1 MRKILSNIF
10 LASLISLIVVNCA
23 NRGTPQGGPKDEDPP
38 VIVKS
43 EPDNFTTNFNE
54 KEIKIYFDEY
64 IKIKDIQK
72 NLIISPPMDPMPEI
86 TPLGS
91 ASKHIT
97 IKIYDTLQINTTY
110 AFNFGE
116 SITDNNEGNP
126 YPFYKYVFSTGEYI
140 DSLKVKGSVKDALDK
155 KTEEFVT
162 IMLYDVDST
171 FTDSIIYKEKPKYIT
186 NTLDST
192 NTFQL
197 ENLKEGKYL
206 MVAIKDESSNYTFDQ
221 DEDKIGFLDDF
232 ITVSNDTTNVY
243 ELSLFK
249 EETDF
254 EVLRAKQQSENKIV
268 FGIEGSNED
277 VEINMISSTPENFEY
292 RILEDAKNDSDSLIY
307 FYKPSIKND
316 SLLFTVSKKNKLDTL
331 TVKIREREKDSLII
345 KASPRSSISFI
356 EDFYIESNI
365 PFTKIDE
372 SKIYFINKDSLD
384 VTYSTKL
391 DSLKNSYAFKFEKQE
406 QETYKIQL
414 FPGALEDFFGNN
426 NDTLSYTLKTRTKG
440 DYGDIRLTLQNA
452 IYPVIVLLVDSKD
465 EVKYEQFYQGAS
477 PIDFRHIS
485 PGKYSLRVIFD
496 SNNNQKYDTGNYLLK
511 RKPERVSYYPNIV
524 EVRAGWD
531 EIIEFTLL
539 D

>member
-10 LASLISLIVVNCA
+10 LASLIGLIVVNCA

-43 EPDNFTTNFNE
+43 EPENFTTNFNE

-64 IKIKDIQK
+64 IKIKDLQK

-140 DSLKVKGSVKDALDK
+140 DSLQVRGSVKDALDK

-249 EETDF
+249 EEIDF
-254 EVLRAKQQSENKIV
+254 EVLRAKQHSENKIV

-277 VEINMISSTPENFEY
+277 VKINMISSTPENFEY
-292 RILEDAKNDSDSLIY
+292 LILEDAKNDSDSLIY

-365 PFTKIDE
+365 PFTKIDK

-384 VTYSTKL
+384 VTYTTKL

-452 IYPVIVLLVDSKD
+452 IYPVIVQLVDSKD

>member
-1 MRKILSNIF
+1 
-10 LASLISLIVVNCA
+10 
-23 NRGTPQGGPKDEDPP
+23 
-38 VIVKS
+38 
-43 EPDNFTTNFNE
+43 
-54 KEIKIYFDEY
+54 
-64 IKIKDIQK
+64 
-72 NLIISPPMDPMPEI
+72 I

-254 EVLRAKQQSENKIV
+254 EVLRAKQHSENKIV

-452 IYPVIVLLVDSKD
+452 IYPVIVQLVDSKD

>member
-10 LASLISLIVVNCA
+10 LASLIGLIVVNCA

-38 VIVKS
+38 IIVKS
-43 EPDNFTTNFNE
+43 EPENFTTNFNE

-64 IKIKDIQK
+64 IKIKDLQK

-140 DSLKVKGSVKDALDK
+140 DSLKIKGSVKDALDK

-249 EETDF
+249 EEIDF
-254 EVLRAKQQSENKIV
+254 EVLRAKQHSENKIV

-277 VEINMISSTPENFEY
+277 VKINMISSTPENFEY
-292 RILEDAKNDSDSLIY
+292 LILEDAKNDSDSLIY

-384 VTYSTKL
+384 VTYTTKL

-452 IYPVIVLLVDSKD
+452 IYPVIVQLVDSKD

-511 RKPERVSYYPNIV
+511 RKPERVSYYPNII

>member
-10 LASLISLIVVNCA
+10 LASLIGLIVVNCA

-43 EPDNFTTNFNE
+43 EPENFTTNFNE

-140 DSLKVKGSVKDALDK
+140 DSLKIKGSVKDALDK

-221 DEDKIGFLDDF
+221 DEDKIGFLDEF

-277 VEINMISSTPENFEY
+277 VKINMISSTPENFEY
-292 RILEDAKNDSDSLIY
+292 RILEDAKKDSDSLIY

-372 SKIYFINKDSLD
+372 SKIYIINKDSLD

-440 DYGDIRLTLQNA
+440 DYGDIRLTLQNVV
-452 IYPVIVLLVDSKD
+452 YPVIVQLVDSKD
-465 EVKYEQFYQGAS
+465 GVKYEQFYQGAS

-511 RKPERVSYYPNIV
+511 RKPERVSYYPNII

>member
-10 LASLISLIVVNCA
+10 LASLIGLIVVNCA

-43 EPDNFTTNFNE
+43 EPENFTTNFNE

-64 IKIKDIQK
+64 IKIKDLQK

-140 DSLKVKGSVKDALDK
+140 DSLKVKGSVKDALNK

-277 VEINMISSTPENFEY
+277 IEINMISSTPENFEY

-452 IYPVIVLLVDSKD
+452 IYPVIVQLVDSKD

>member
-10 LASLISLIVVNCA
+10 LASLIGLIVVNCA

-43 EPDNFTTNFNE
+43 EPENFTTNFNE

-64 IKIKDIQK
+64 IKIKDLQK

-221 DEDKIGFLDDF
+221 DEDKIGFLDEF

-277 VEINMISSTPENFEY
+277 IEINMISSTPENFEY

-452 IYPVIVLLVDSKD
+452 IYPVIVQLVDSKD

>member
-10 LASLISLIVVNCA
+10 LASLIGLIVVNCA

-43 EPDNFTTNFNE
+43 EPENFTTNFNE

-64 IKIKDIQK
+64 IKIKDLQK

-140 DSLKVKGSVKDALDK
+140 DSLKVKGSVKDALNK

-221 DEDKIGFLDDF
+221 DEDKIGFLDEF

-277 VEINMISSTPENFEY
+277 IEINMISSTPENFEY

-452 IYPVIVLLVDSKD
+452 IYPVIVQLVDSKD